1 MGHDWA
7 WMGDGFLKLAVAA
20 RTSLEKPA
28 SLNSATGVK
37 LVPSGAASRVMPSS
51 SPPGVHLLRAELGDG
66 RYGGCRIGA

>member
-1 MGHDWA
+1 M
-7 WMGDGFLKLAVAA
+7 KLAVAA

-51 SPPGVHLLRAELGDG
+51 SLLASTSFELSLVTDATGV
-66 RYGGCRIGA
+66 